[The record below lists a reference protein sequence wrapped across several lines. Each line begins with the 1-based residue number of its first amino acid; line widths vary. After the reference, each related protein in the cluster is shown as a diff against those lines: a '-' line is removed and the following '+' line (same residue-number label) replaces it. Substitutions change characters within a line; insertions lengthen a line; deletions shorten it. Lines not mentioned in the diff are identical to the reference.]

1 MEVQHFPTV
10 ESPNFRDMEFWEMQ
24 LCVSSSAARWIIK
37 RHVLVDLESSCGVD
51 PCELAADFGE
61 TWNLRRL
68 DRNQTARGEKTQARF
83 HETRENKKR
92 TRRWRSDG
100 KRCCQRTSAKTWQP
114 ADFTLIC

>member
-10 ESPNFRDMEFWEMQ
+10 ESSNFRDMEFWEMQ

-68 DRNQTARGEKTQARF
+68 DRNQTARGEKTQADSFMR
-83 HETRENKKR
+83 RER
-92 TRRWRSDG
+92 TRNGPGAGDLTENAAVSERQQ
-100 KRCCQRTSAKTWQP
+100 KRGSQRTSR
-114 ADFTLIC
+114 